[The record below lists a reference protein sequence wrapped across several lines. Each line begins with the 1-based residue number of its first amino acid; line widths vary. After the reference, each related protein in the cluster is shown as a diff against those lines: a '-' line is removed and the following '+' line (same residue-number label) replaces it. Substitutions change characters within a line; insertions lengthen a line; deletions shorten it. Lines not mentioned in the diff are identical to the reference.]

1 MVRFEQVRATLMRL
15 RGMVFMR
22 FNADHHGVGLV
33 GAMSD
38 SA

>member
-1 MVRFEQVRATLMRL
+1 MVRFEQACDFNAL